1 MSVQHR
7 QDGGAAVRAAAARVL
22 DAVLHGGRSLK
33 AELATVLPTI
43 ADPRDRALLEAIVFA
58 ALRMH
63 ARYAAALAQW
73 MPKPP
78 GRRDGALRAL
88 LYVGF
93 AQLDALQLPAHAAL
107 ASTVDAARVIGR
119 AHQAGLVNA
128 LLRRAQRDGLPD
140 ADASAA
146 WPRWLLDR
154 LQHDRPGQVEAI
166 VRASA
171 EAGPLWLRVNRRLAT
186 PEGVLA
192 RLAESRIEAVQ
203 EPACPDGLRIDSPV
217 PVSALPGFADGEL
230 SVQDGSAQLVADALA
245 PAPGARVLD
254 ACAAPGGKAAHMLE
268 RDRALRLLALDM
280 DARRL
285 DRVRATL
292 ARLALDDGNVR
303 LRAADAADVSTWWD
317 GTPFDAILLDAP
329 CSATGVVRRQPD
341 ILLHRRAS
349 DIDDLVALQAR
360 LLDAVWPT
368 LAPGGTLLYAT
379 CSILRREND
388 AQVAAFLARTPDARL
403 QPLDARFGED
413 TGHGS
418 QRLPGQDGMDGFFY
432 ARIRK

>member
-154 LQHDRPGQVEAI
+154 LQRDRPGQVEAI

>member
-128 LLRRAQRDGLPD
+128 LLRRAQRDGLPE

-146 WPRWLLDR
+146 WPRWLLDM
-154 LQHDRPGQVEAI
+154 LQRDRPGQVEAI

-388 AQVAAFLARTPDARL
+388 AQIAAFLARTPDARL

>member
-107 ASTVDAARVIGR
+107 ASTVDAARVLGR

-128 LLRRAQRDGLPD
+128 LLRRAQRDGLPE

-146 WPRWLLDR
+146 WPRWLLDM
-154 LQHDRPGQVEAI
+154 LQRDRPGQVEAI

-388 AQVAAFLARTPDARL
+388 AQVAAFLVRTPDARL